1 MNRLLRVSAFFN
13 PRRETHTHSL
23 FFRVVAGA
31 AVPSEDDGA
40 EALRILGGTKEADV
54 SPSFN
59 DRLFHP
65 TRRHRKHA
73 FVRRETP
80 TSAIHRYRYRAHLIR
95 VAIAGLPAQMCG
107 TNRETPRRAFNGLFP
122 HQ

>member
-23 FFRVVAGA
+23 FFCVVAGA

-80 TSAIHRYRYRAHLIR
+80 TSAIHRYRYRAHLIQ
-95 VAIAGLPAQMCG
+95 GGDC
-107 TNRETPRRAFNGLFP
+107 RAASTDVWHESGNTEACF
-122 HQ
+122 